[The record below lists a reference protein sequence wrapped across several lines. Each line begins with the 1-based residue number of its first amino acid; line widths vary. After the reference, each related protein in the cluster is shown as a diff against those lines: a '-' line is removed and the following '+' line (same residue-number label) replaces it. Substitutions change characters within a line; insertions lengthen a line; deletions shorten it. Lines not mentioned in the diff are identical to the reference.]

1 MKILLVEDDKELAD
15 TTRWILEKNKIVV
28 DVAESLLLA
37 KAAILDHE
45 YSVVLLDRR
54 LPDGDGTELI
64 RHAKQ
69 QGVETRFVV
78 VSAVGDLGSRVE
90 GLDLGADD
98 YLVKPYEV
106 DELLARIRAVERRPL
121 PDGDRVYELG
131 KVRFNQDT
139 RNFRISGEILVLS
152 RREMLVLESLISGAG
167 RVIARESLQAHVYG
181 YDDEVQPNALEA
193 HVSRLRK
200 TLATKNSGVKIH
212 TIRGVGYM
220 LKEDG

>member
-54 LPDGDGTELI
+54 LPDGEGTELI
-64 RHAKQ
+64 HYAKQ
-69 QGVETRFVV
+69 HGVETRFLVI
-78 VSAVGDLGSRVE
+78 SAVGDLGSRVE

-121 PDGDRVYELG
+121 QEGDRVYELG
-131 KVRFNQDT
+131 NVRFNRDT
-139 RNFRISGEILVLS
+139 RNFRICGETLVFS

-167 RVIARESLQAHVYG
+167 RVVARESLQAHVYG
-181 YDDEVQPNALEA
+181 YDEEVKPNAVEA

-200 TLATKNSGVKIH
+200 TLATQNSGVKIH

-220 LKEDG
+220 LKESN